1 MQNRGQLVIGAIL
14 IGLGII
20 FLIGEVFEINLWAF
34 CFPIGLIA
42 VGGWILL
49 RPNLSNSGVQSDI
62 VLLGE
67 VKKRGDWEVGNR
79 EYWVGI
85 GDVDLDMIHARIPTG
100 ETRITIYGFVNDVDI
115 LLPEDVEF
123 AVNANGFVQE
133 SALLGQKF
141 ERFLSPVEYAS
152 EGYAAAQ
159 RKIHFE
165 TLGFVTDLK
174 ISRL

>member
-1 MQNRGQLVIGAIL
+1 MQNRGQLIIGAIL

-20 FLIGEVFEINLWAF
+20 FLIGEVFRINIWAF

-49 RPNLSNSGVQSDI
+49 RPNFSSSGVQSEFL
-62 VLLGE
+62 LLGE
-67 VKKRGDWEVGNR
+67 VKRRGDWEVSSR

-85 GDVDLDMIHARIPTG
+85 GDVELDMIHARIPEG
-100 ETRITIYGFVNDVDI
+100 ETRISIYGFVNDVDI
-115 LLPEDVEF
+115 LLPDDVEF
-123 AVNANGFVQE
+123 EVNANGFVQE
-133 SALLGQKF
+133 AEVLGKKV
-141 ERFLSPVEYAS
+141 ERFLSPVEFSTGEYTS
-152 EGYAAAQ
+152 GQ